1 MKTLTLNVQT
11 SKNKMWK
18 DEAGIEIPY
27 SRTTP
32 FERKCE
38 KTVGR
43 VATRAMKINSDM
55 TAFKNDLKR
64 EVEVLYEDFKKENGG
79 IVGKG
84 KGNATFYSFDR
95 SIKVEVSINEAITFD
110 ENCINLAHEML
121 KEVIS
126 EGLSGA
132 ADWIEGIVLDAFAK
146 SNGKL
151 DTKKVLGLR
160 KYEQKVNKPRYSEAM
175 RMIDK
180 GIMRPSSKEYFRVW
194 VKDGNGEYIDVQ
206 LNFSAIKI
214 D

>member
-1 MKTLTLNVQT
+1 MKALTVNQQT
-11 SKNKMWK
+11 SKQTFWK
-18 DEAGIEIPY
+18 DEAGIEIPFN
-27 SRTTP
+27 RTTP

-38 KTVGR
+38 RST
-43 VATRAMKINSDM
+43 AKIANRSLRLNSDL
-55 TAFKNDLKR
+55 TEFKNDLKQ
-64 EVEVLYEDFKKENGG
+64 EVEALYEDFKKENGG
-79 IVGKG
+79 IIGKG
-84 KGNATFYSFDR
+84 KGGATFYNFDR
-95 SIKVEVSINEAITFD
+95 SIKIEVSINETITFD

-160 KYEQKVNKPRYSEAM
+160 KYEQKVNKPSYSEAM

-180 GIMRPSSKEYFRVW
+180 GIRRPASKEYFRVW
-194 VKDGNGEYIDVQ
+194 IKDEAGELSDVQ
-206 LNFSAIKI
+206 LNFSAI
-214 D
+214 

>member
-1 MKTLTLNVQT
+1 MKALTVNQQT
-11 SKNKMWK
+11 SKQTFWK
-18 DEAGIEIPY
+18 DEAGIEIPFN
-27 SRTTP
+27 RTTP

-38 KTVGR
+38 RST
-43 VATRAMKINSDM
+43 AKIANRSLRLNSDL
-55 TAFKNDLKR
+55 TEFKNDLKQ
-64 EVEVLYEDFKKENGG
+64 EVEALYEDFKKENGG
-79 IVGKG
+79 IIGKG
-84 KGNATFYSFDR
+84 KGGATFYNFDR
-95 SIKVEVSINEAITFD
+95 SIKIEVSINETITFD

-160 KYEQKVNKPRYSEAM
+160 KYEQKVNKPSYSEAM

-180 GIMRPSSKEYFRVW
+180 GIRRPASKEYFRVW
-194 VKDGNGEYIDVQ
+194 IKDEAGEYKDVQ
-206 LNFSAIKI
+206 LNFSAI
-214 D
+214 

>member
-1 MKTLTLNVQT
+1 MKTLTVKQQT
-11 SKNKMWK
+11 SKQTFWK

-27 SRTTP
+27 KRTTP

-38 KTVGR
+38 KDT
-43 VATRAMKINSDM
+43 AKIANRALKLNNDL
-55 TAFKNDLKR
+55 TAFKNDLKQ
-64 EVEVLYEDFKKENGG
+64 EVEALYEDFKKENGG
-79 IVGKG
+79 IIGKG
-84 KGNATFYSFDR
+84 KGNASFYNFDR

-180 GIMRPSSKEYFRVW
+180 GIRRPASKEYFRVW
-194 VKDGNGEYIDVQ
+194 IKDEAGEYKDVQ
-206 LNFSAIKI
+206 LNFSAI
-214 D
+214 